1 MGRRKGGRGGD
12 DGSKDRFLSLKR
24 AYEDKYIAI
33 VDDEVVFSGEDPEV
47 VFFTAKRKFPEKE
60 VILWKVPHGDSFI
73 F

>member
-1 MGRRKGGRGGD
+1 M
-12 DGSKDRFLSLKR
+12 DGNLSWFASADLR

-47 VFFTAKRKFPEKE
+47 VFFTAKGKFPEKE